1 MTTPRRLP
9 LALTS
14 LALVAGL
21 AMSGCSKNDDA
32 TSDPSAS
39 ATKAVAAPP
48 LPSTPAF
55 KKSPAGA
62 LVDVKV
68 LDCPTAKGEQ
78 TAKLELTNSAEA
90 ARDYSIMVIWLKN
103 GSGTPLGSALV
114 KVQDAAPGKEQTV
127 SAKAKVVAK
136 ADKCTLNVKAGSLK

>member
-78 TAKLELTNSAEA
+78 TAKLELTNSAKA

>member
-78 TAKLELTNSAEA
+78 TAKLELTNSAKA

-103 GSGTPLGSALV
+103 GSGEPRGSALV
-114 KVQDAAPGKEQTV
+114 KKQDAAPGKKIPLE
-127 SAKAKVVAK
+127 AKGKVVED
-136 ADKCTLNVKAGSLK
+136 ADKCVLQVLAGDLK